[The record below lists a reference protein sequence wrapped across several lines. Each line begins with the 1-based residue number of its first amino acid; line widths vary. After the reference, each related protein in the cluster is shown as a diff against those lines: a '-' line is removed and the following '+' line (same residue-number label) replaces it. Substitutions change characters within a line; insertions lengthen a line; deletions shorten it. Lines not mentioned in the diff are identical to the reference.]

1 MIESAQEH
9 KHRPSQIR
17 TDERVLRWARA
28 WNLLTP
34 IRRAASVPG
43 RTGVIAVLAVVLAGH
58 PRLAVAQA
66 PDVSPGA
73 NALKETIVIQPAGR
87 VAFSDMARRE
97 ALAPPAPQ
105 KPSVVRRMPPPQ
117 GRAISVPD
125 RPAVV
130 PTPSV
135 RAAES
140 SPIQGGAPAEPLSP
154 ALAATFAGLGDNNTS
169 IPPDTMGA
177 CGPSHLMVMV
187 NTQVRI
193 MTKTGTPISTVSIS
207 TFWTGATG
215 LTGSPFDPKLLFDP
229 GSGRWIA
236 SCGANSDS
244 ATSKVFF
251 AISATDDPTGVWTFY
266 SFTAHPTGTNWADYP
281 GFGFNQTWIAI
292 TNNMFAVAGGAFAGA
307 KMWVID
313 KSTALAGGPLTLTI
327 FSEGFDTSGGS
338 NGFTLKPCQTFG
350 TSSKLYIVDWGG
362 LSSGGT
368 QLLRMSEISGTAAS
382 PSWAVTAGSP
392 FPSAGLFFVANNF
405 DPSQISA
412 SQSGTASLVD
422 TGDPRVLNSV
432 YRNGKIWCTQSAGLP
447 VGAVDR
453 TAMLWYQLD
462 PALMASAGAPIV
474 QSGVLD
480 GGAGVHLFF
489 PSIAVN
495 AQNDACIGFSRSDS
509 TRFVEGVFTARSA
522 ADAAGTMAPI
532 TLVKAGMASYVKDF
546 GGGSIRW
553 GDYSATVVDPADDS
567 TFFTLQE
574 YAELDVG
581 PAADDDRWGTWW
593 ARVGSAVPTAVVGP
607 VAPNPRNTAV
617 SSVPVTFSES
627 VTGVDLAD
635 FNLTRDGS
643 PVTLTSATVTGAG
656 TSWTVGGLAGLTATN
671 GTYVLT
677 LTALGSGIQ
686 DAGGNPMAANAS
698 DTWVMDVTPPTA
710 TMAAV
715 APDPRSTAVPSVAVT
730 FSESVTGV
738 DIADFSLTRDAAPVT
753 LAGASVTGSGISW
766 TVTGLAAS
774 TGTNGTYVLTLTALG
789 SGIQDTVTNAL
800 AANASVT
807 WVMDTVPPTATM
819 ASTTTDPTGVSPIPV
834 TVTLS
839 EVSTDFAAGD
849 ITPTNATVSG
859 FAGSGTSYSFGL
871 TPSGPGTVTA
881 AIGAGVFTDA
891 AGNGN
896 LAATPFSRTQE
907 QLGVLV
913 SPSFWNIGARALG
926 AVVESGAFVTSN
938 TGNVPEDFA
947 IAGSDG
953 AGGWLLQAAT
963 GQNAFRVDVDKN
975 NDGIFDFV
983 LAKTDS
989 ALGANLPVG
998 GAQTFRLKYTAPAS
1012 DTLGAGVAQDFVVT
1026 IKASRNVP

>member
-1 MIESAQEH
+1 
-9 KHRPSQIR
+9 
-17 TDERVLRWARA
+17 
-28 WNLLTP
+28 
-34 IRRAASVPG
+34 
-43 RTGVIAVLAVVLAGH
+43 
-58 PRLAVAQA
+58 
-66 PDVSPGA
+66 
-73 NALKETIVIQPAGR
+73 
-87 VAFSDMARRE
+87 
-97 ALAPPAPQ
+97 
-105 KPSVVRRMPPPQ
+105 
-117 GRAISVPD
+117 
-125 RPAVV
+125 
-130 PTPSV
+130 
-135 RAAES
+135 
-140 SPIQGGAPAEPLSP
+140 
-154 ALAATFAGLGDNNTS
+154 
-169 IPPDTMGA
+169 MGA
-177 CGPSHLMVMV
+177 CGPSHLMVML

-215 LTGSPFDPKLLFDP
+215 LTGSPFDPNLLFDP

-251 AISATDDPTGVWTFY
+251 AISATNDPTGVWTFY

-292 TNNMFAVAGGAFAGA
+292 TNNMFAVAGGGAFAGA

-327 FSEGFDTSGGS
+327 FSEGFDTSGAVS
-338 NGFTLKPCQTFG
+338 GFTLKPCHTFG
-350 TSSKLYIVDWGG
+350 ASAKLYIVDWNGFT
-362 LSSGGT
+362 SGGT
-368 QLLRMSEISGTAAS
+368 QLLRMSEISGSAAS
-382 PSWAVTAGSP
+382 PSWSVTAGSS
-392 FPSAGLFFVANNF
+392 FAGTGLFPVANNF
-405 DPSQISA
+405 DPTQIGA

-422 TGDPRVLNSV
+422 TGDQRILNSV
-432 YRNGKIWCTQSAGLP
+432 LRNGKIWCTQNGGLP

-453 TAMLWYQLD
+453 TAVFWYELD

-532 TLVKAGMASYVKDF
+532 TLVKAGRASYVKDF
-546 GGGSIRW
+546 GAGSIRW

-581 PAADDDRWGTWW
+581 PAANDDRWGTWW

-617 SSVPVTFSES
+617 SSVP
-627 VTGVDLAD
+627 
-635 FNLTRDGS
+635 
-643 PVTLTSATVTGAG
+643 
-656 TSWTVGGLAGLTATN
+656 
-671 GTYVLT
+671 
-677 LTALGSGIQ
+677 
-686 DAGGNPMAANAS
+686 
-698 DTWVMDVTPPTA
+698 
-710 TMAAV
+710 
-715 APDPRSTAVPSVAVT
+715 VT

-913 SPSFWNIGARALG
+913 SPSFWNIGASALG

-938 TGNVPEDFA
+938 TGNVAEDFA

-1026 IKASRNVP
+1026 IKAARNVP